1 MYTQLKEINHKPKA
15 FEFYTAESLWAAPH
29 TSEQMLS
36 YHLNEDVDL
45 ASRNKV
51 FIKKSIAWIVSC
63 FSVGENTK
71 VCDFGCGPGLYT
83 SGISSSGSKVTGV
96 DFSKNS
102 IKYARN
108 ISDRDDLKIE
118 YVHQNYL
125 KYESEERYDL
135 ITMIMCDFC
144 ALSPDQRKV
153 MLDKFHDLLTSEGR
167 ILLDCYSLD
176 GFNER
181 NESALY
187 EHMQLH
193 GFWSKNDYYGFLNTF
208 KYEDEKVVLDKYT
221 IIEEESSKVVYN
233 WLQYFS
239 REMIMNELEASGFIL
254 QGMFDDVAGSE
265 YSGSNTEFAVVAVK
279 SN

>member
-1 MYTQLKEINHKPKA
+1 MYTQLKEINHKPKP
-15 FEFYTAESLWAAPH
+15 FEFYTADSLWADPH

-51 FIKKSIAWIVSC
+51 FIEKSIDWIVSH
-63 FSVGENTK
+63 FSIGEQTK

-83 SGISSSGSKVTGV
+83 SGLARSGAKVTGV

-102 IKYARN
+102 IEYAKTYAKNEGLN
-108 ISDRDDLKIE
+108 ID
-118 YVHQNYL
+118 YVLQNYL
-125 KYESEERYDL
+125 EYEPEEQYDI

-144 ALSPDQRKV
+144 ALSPVQRKE
-153 MLDKFHDLLTSEGR
+153 MLKKFHRLLKSGGR
-167 ILLDCYSLD
+167 ILLDVYSLK
-176 GFNER
+176 GFEER
-181 NESALY
+181 TEISLY

-208 KYEDEKVVLDKYT
+208 KYKDEKVVLDKYT
-221 IIEEESSKVVYN
+221 IVEEEGSKVVYN

-239 REMIMNELEASGFIL
+239 EDTLINELKNAGFNI
-254 QGMFDDVAGSE
+254 QAIYDDVAGSN
-265 YSGSNTEFAVVAVK
+265 YSKNNTEFAVIATK
-279 SN
+279 Q